1 MSLLEVEELKHLI
14 ECPSPIPLKDLKDFH
29 EKNLEFLILFCT
41 TKTLTHNRP
50 EYWAVG
56 LSRKRQDL

>member
-29 EKNLEFLILFCT
+29 EKNLGF
-41 TKTLTHNRP
+41 
-50 EYWAVG
+50 
-56 LSRKRQDL
+56 